1 MPVEV
6 AASAR
11 ALEAAGAAEVTF
23 EFRGTPVTIPLPIEA
38 WPLDAIR
45 ANKSGRALKAL
56 LRGQRPPMRTH
67 GDAVEL
73 SVRMA
78 DACGVTPLPE
88 TPADGRGMF
97 GAVPTLLD
105 VVDNHGDDLEADL
118 RRFFGVDY
126 RDLFSGGLTL
136 RQVWVYVRRMPAD
149 SAILVARNGGAL
161 PWTRNEIITA
171 RLWEMWTR
179 KPYPGRPPS
188 KEEVDAW
195 LAKRAEAAAENQK
208 LADRESYYASGQNMR
223 DAGVDTTGYAFPAD
237 QPADQQ
243 HPPQSDNDPVA
254 RALAVAKK
262 NAARSLPK
270 GQIGDVRRRAATAD
284 NPGAGFRAGRWD
296 TAGSGWGG

>member
-45 ANKSGRALKAL
+45 ANKSGRALKEL

-67 GDAVEL
+67 ADAVDL
-73 SVRMA
+73 SHRMA

-88 TPADGRGMF
+88 TPADKGGMF

-105 VVDNHGDDLEADL
+105 VIDNHGDDLEADL
-118 RRFFGVDY
+118 RRHFFGVDY
-126 RDLFSGGLTL
+126 RDLFTGGLTL
-136 RQVWVYVRRMPAD
+136 RQVWMFVRRMPVD
-149 SAILVARNGGAL
+149 SALMVARNGGTL
-161 PWTRNEIITA
+161 PWTRGEIIAA
-171 RLWEMWTR
+171 RNWEMWTR

-188 KEEVDAW
+188 REEIEAW
-195 LAKRAEAAAENQK
+195 LAKRAESAAESQK
-208 LADRESYYASGQNMR
+208 LADREAYYASGQNMR
-223 DAGVDTTGYAFPAD
+223 DAGVDTAGQAFPAD
-237 QPADQQ
+237 QQQ
-243 HPPQSDNDPVA
+243 PPQSDNNDPVA
-254 RALAVAKK
+254 RALAVAKR

-270 GQIGDVRRRAATAD
+270 GRIGDGRQRAGTTD
-284 NPGAGFRAGRWD
+284 QPGAAFRGGRWD

>member
-6 AASAR
+6 TASAR

-88 TPADGRGMF
+88 TPADARGMF

-105 VVDNHGDDLEADL
+105 IVDNHGDDLEADL
-118 RRFFGVDY
+118 RAFYGVDY
-126 RDLFSGGLTL
+126 RDLFTGGLTL
-136 RQVWVYVRRMPAD
+136 RQVWVFVRRIRGD
-149 SAILVARNGGAL
+149 SALLVARNGGAV
-161 PWTRNEIITA
+161 PWTRGEIIAA
-171 RLWEMWTR
+171 RTWEAWVR

-188 KEEVDAW
+188 QEEIDEW
-195 LAKRAEAAAENQK
+195 NAKRAAASAENQK
-208 LADRESYYASGQNMR
+208 LADREAYYASGQNMR
-223 DAGVDTTGYAFPAD
+223 DAGVDTTGQSFPAD
-237 QPADQQ
+237 QQQ
-243 HPPQSDNDPVA
+243 PPQSDNNDPVA